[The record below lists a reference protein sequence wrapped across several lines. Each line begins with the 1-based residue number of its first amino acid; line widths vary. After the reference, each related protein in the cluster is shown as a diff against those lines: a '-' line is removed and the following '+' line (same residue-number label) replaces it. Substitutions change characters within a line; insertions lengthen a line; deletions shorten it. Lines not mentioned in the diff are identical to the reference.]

1 MAGHAPL
8 TEDEVRSFADRLV
21 SAPRPED
28 PKALIGIIAALEDL
42 KAAGCAAQA
51 EAAVDYDAERRA
63 ERAAAGVSARLQGR
77 GIAHEIALARKESP
91 HRGQTLLGLAKVLRT
106 ELRHTAARLAD
117 GSLNEFR
124 AMLVARETACLEIEH
139 RIAVDEAVC
148 ADPAALVGVGTA
160 ELVGRVKRLAAKL
173 DPGALAK
180 RARQAEADRKVTVR
194 PAPDTMSYVTGL
206 LPVASGVAVFAALGV
221 AADRMR
227 AAGDPRSKAQLMA
240 DLFVARLTDQPMTG
254 VDTTTGEVIAD
265 AAPPTVP
272 VAVNINVPAATLA
285 GGHDAATVSA
295 EGVAPHTIPAEVA
308 RLMVGNAI
316 EAGVAAWF
324 RQVFVSPQGRL
335 VGMTSKQR
343 HFPPALADFLSLR
356 GMGICATPWCDA
368 PVRHADHVRPVE
380 QRGPTTERNGQ
391 GLCEACNHA
400 KQAEG
405 WQQHVVSAHDDRQ
418 RVETITP
425 TGHRY
430 TATAPLPLGA

>member
-1 MAGHAPL
+1 MSGHAPL
-8 TEDEVRSFADRLV
+8 TEDEVRSFVDRLV
-21 SAPRPED
+21 SAPRPRE
-28 PKALIGIIAALEDL
+28 PKALIGLIAAVEDL
-42 KAAGCAAQA
+42 KAAGAAVQA

-91 HRGQTLLGLAKVLRT
+91 HRGQTLLGLAKVLQT

-124 AMLVARETACLEIEH
+124 AMLVARETACLEIDH

-160 ELVGRVKRLAAKL
+160 ELVGRVKRLAARL

-180 RARQAEADRKVTVR
+180 RARQAETDRKVTVR

-206 LPVASGVAVFAALGV
+206 LPVAHGVAVFAALG
-221 AADRMR
+221 ATADQMR
-227 AAGDPRSKAQLMA
+227 AGGDPRSRAQLMA
-240 DLFVARLTDQPMTG
+240 DVFVARLTAQPVTG
-254 VDTTTGEVIAD
+254 VDTTTGE
-265 AAPPTVP
+265 APPPPVP
-272 VAVNINVPAATLA
+272 VAVNVTVPASTLA

-295 EGVAPHTIPAEVA
+295 DGVVPQVVPAEVA
-308 RLMVGNAI
+308 RLLISKAI
-316 EAGVAAWF
+316 TGGVAAWF
-324 RQVFVSPQGRL
+324 RQVYVGPKGRL
-335 VGMTSKQR
+335 VGMASKQR